1 MALRLYT
8 GSRDI
13 PKDVE
18 KAAKFLALAREK
30 ATTDEE
36 HREAEYYEILIT
48 RLKAKEEGRTHS
60 HTHPIRQR
68 GALLGFELTALRP
81 RSARLYQGPVHL
93 RQGAIPRHPGSSVP
107 GREGESPLRK
117 AHLFLVRRDRVNL
130 AWSMPRLQASA
141 RLTSSWGRC
150 TLMRSSPPS
159 AQVLNTS
166 TSATWLALPST
177 MPTAT
182 SNWPASTKREPSST
196 PRVTTSSTSTSPS
209 QPKRDSSSLNRN
221 WVSSTTKAIW

>member
-1 MALRLYT
+1 MTRHVSAESTALCSFLSRSHTLMLLVKTPFLLEMALRLYT

-68 GALLGFELTALRP
+68 GALLGFELNYSFYDTKP
-81 RSARLYQGPVHL
+81 WG
-93 RQGAIPRHPGSSVP
+93 IP
-107 GREGESPLRK
+107 
-117 AHLFLVRRDRVNL
+117 A
-130 AWSMPRLQASA
+130 A
-141 RLTSSWGRC
+141 
-150 TLMRSSPPS
+150 
-159 AQVLNTS
+159 
-166 TSATWLALPST
+166 
-177 MPTAT
+177 AT
-182 SNWPASTKREPSST
+182 SKI
-196 PRVTTSSTSTSPS
+196 
-209 QPKRDSSSLNRN
+209 Q
-221 WVSSTTKAIW
+221 